1 MIRNAGTTPH
11 FSRRLAGVLGAL
23 WPRRAASR
31 AGGAGFFG
39 EWGAREA
46 LAPARGTAL
55 GALLGAGCWVVVAAL
70 AWTLAG

>member
-1 MIRNAGTTPH
+1 VIRDAGTTPQL
-11 FSRRLAGVLGAL
+11 SRRLAGVFETL
-23 WPRRAASR
+23 WLRRAASR
-31 AGGAGFFG
+31 AAGVGFFG
-39 EWGAREA
+39 EWTASEA